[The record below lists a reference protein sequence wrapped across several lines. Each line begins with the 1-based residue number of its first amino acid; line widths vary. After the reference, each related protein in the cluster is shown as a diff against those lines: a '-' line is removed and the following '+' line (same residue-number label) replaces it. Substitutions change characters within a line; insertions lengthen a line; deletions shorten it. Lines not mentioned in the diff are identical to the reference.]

1 MGHLRR
7 VSGDLLSLTIP
18 RGCAGC
24 GDWDRAVCSNCRRL
38 WAASPRRCEE
48 DTVHLAAA
56 EFGRARLALPTWAV
70 APYQGPARRMILA
83 WKSARRPDT
92 AVVLLAAG
100 HRAAQQLA
108 AQLQPGQKVVVVPA
122 PSGWRRRAARRFVVG
137 VLAEAVA
144 AGLSAGGYPVAG
156 VADVLRSRGGS
167 IRRLS
172 AGARRRGRR
181 VRLRRGRQVS
191 GPVVLVDDVVTT
203 GATLA
208 EARDCLDG
216 GGARV
221 HGALV
226 LAATLRPGSSR
237 WRAGPEPDRLS
248 KLAADG

>member
-1 MGHLRR
+1 M
-7 VSGDLLSLTIP
+7 
-18 RGCAGC
+18 
-24 GDWDRAVCSNCRRL
+24 
-38 WAASPRRCEE
+38 
-48 DTVHLAAA
+48 
-56 EFGRARLALPTWAV
+56 PTWAV

-92 AVVLLAAG
+92 ATVLLAAG
-100 HRAAQQLA
+100 HRAAQQLGSR
-108 AQLQPGQKVVVVPA
+108 LQPGQEVVVVPA
-122 PSGWRRRAARRFVVG
+122 PSGWRRRVARRFVVG

-167 IRRLS
+167 IHRLS

-181 VRLRRGRQVS
+181 VRLRRGRQLS

-208 EARDCLDG
+208 EARQSLEG
-216 GGARV
+216 GGAQV
-221 HGALV
+221 LGALV

-237 WRAGPEPDRLS
+237 WRADPETDRLS
-248 KLAADG
+248 ELAPDG